1 MKRVWG
7 VGLNHCGQIGPDFL
21 LDEVESPGLDAS
33 MSPIHEVDAPGATA
47 AGLLWKPNACCRVQE
62 IPVCP
67 EDEGEWEVT
76 DVCAGGD
83 FTVCHGRQRNAQR
96 GAQTWICGNLTHGRF
111 CFSSCVLDKLT
122 PLPTLAGMAV
132 RSMSCGRAH
141 TLLAAENGTV
151 YSWGWNLYGQL
162 GHGTSGDVYSPQR
175 IEHFHRAG
183 ASARKVC
190 CGEGFSIVV
199 CSEGLYS
206 FGCNHQGQLGL
217 GYAWATSCCNT
228 PQRVCLD
235 AQQVACGYMHN
246 ADASSLEV
254 ACGGHHT
261 LVLRSHSFASPAE
274 LFAWGLN
281 TEGQCGVGIKGE
293 VTA

>member
-1 MKRVWG
+1 MQSIPKSLQFLSPRWG
-7 VGLNHCGQIGPDFL
+7 FL
-21 LDEVESPGLDAS
+21 EDLADAQFLDTMRE
-33 MSPIHEVDAPGATA
+33 
-47 AGLLWKPNACCRVQE
+47 
-62 IPVCP
+62 
-67 EDEGEWEVT
+67 
-76 DVCAGGD
+76 
-83 FTVCHGRQRNAQR
+83 
-96 GAQTWICGNLTHGRF
+96 
-111 CFSSCVLDKLT
+111 
-122 PLPTLAGMAV
+122 LALVA
-132 RSMSCGRAH
+132 
-141 TLLAAENGTV
+141 
-151 YSWGWNLYGQL
+151 
-162 GHGTSGDVYSPQR
+162 
-175 IEHFHRAG
+175 IRAG